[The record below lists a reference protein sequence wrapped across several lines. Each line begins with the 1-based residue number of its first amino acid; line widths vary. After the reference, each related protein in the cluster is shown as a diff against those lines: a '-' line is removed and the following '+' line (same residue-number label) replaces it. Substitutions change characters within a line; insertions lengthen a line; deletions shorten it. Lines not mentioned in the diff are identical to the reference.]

1 MSDLVIWSGPVGGA
15 LIGLYLVGQ
24 YWLTGTPLGCSTGYG
39 NFCAMVARTPYFR
52 TGDYATWNNWR
63 LWFALGLPVGGAVAA
78 LTSGVVPEPT
88 LSMGALYDSV
98 VPASVLGRGA
108 YLVGG
113 GALIGFGA
121 RMAGGCQSGHSINGM
136 SLLNLPS
143 LVASVGFF
151 IGGIVAV
158 QALFRWLR

>member
-1 MSDLVIWSGPVGGA
+1 VCA
-15 LIGLYLVGQ
+15 LL
-24 YWLTGTPLGCSTGYG
+24 SR
-39 NFCAMVARTPYFR
+39 ARYFR

-63 LWFALGLPVGGAVAA
+63 LWFFLGLPLGGTVAA
-78 LTSGVVPEPT
+78 LTSGIVPSLT
-88 LSMGALYDSV
+88 MSMGPLYDSV
-98 VPASVLGRGA
+98 LPGATAWRGA
-108 YLVGG
+108 YLIGG

-136 SLLNLPS
+136 SLLNPPS
-143 LVASVGFF
+143 LLASVGFF